1 MIGLLFDPS
10 HLFFGKGVVVISV
23 LVNLRKKRVQKV
35 NVTCSVVIQ
44 RISFARWLVAKKEFR
59 VDQIY
64 NMTLSF
70 VWVLLQRHIINLDKI
85 ESFERIMMVDG
96 TFKYISATTK
106 FL

>member
-1 MIGLLFDPS
+1 MIGVLFDPS
-10 HLFFGKGVVVISV
+10 HLFVGKGVVVISV
-23 LVNLRKKRVQKV
+23 LVNLGKKRVQKV

-44 RISFARWLVAKKEFR
+44 SISFARWLVAKKEFR

-70 VWVLLQRHIINLDKI
+70 VWVLLQRHIINFDKI
-85 ESFERIMMVDG
+85 ESFGRIMMVDG